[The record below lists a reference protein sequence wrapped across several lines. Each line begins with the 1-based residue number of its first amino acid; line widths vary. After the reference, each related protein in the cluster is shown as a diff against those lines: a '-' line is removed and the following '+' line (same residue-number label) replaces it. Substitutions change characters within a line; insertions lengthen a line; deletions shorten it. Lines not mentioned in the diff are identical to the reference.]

1 MGVVSNGYV
10 QCQECGNVH
19 KLQVAFNIENKLYMR
34 MKCPRCRGGTQHLWV
49 GDNPEDV
56 YLYGNIIL
64 DERFYQYHKTKQND

>member
-19 KLQVAFNIENKLYMR
+19 KIKMNFDINKLHIR
-34 MKCPRCRGGTQHLWV
+34 TRCPRCRGGTKHLWV

-56 YLYGNIIL
+56 YLYGNPIL